1 MSKYESLAKEIV
13 KNVGGKENINS
24 LGHCITRLRFQ
35 LKDESKAND
44 DVLKNMDGVVTV
56 MHSAGQYQVVIG
68 NHVPFVYAD
77 VCSVAG
83 ISDTTQ
89 EEATAPKGVFNKLID
104 IISGCFQPFLGI
116 LCAAGMIK
124 GLNALFIFLGFYGL
138 ESGTYLM
145 LNAIGDSAFY
155 FMPIVIGYT
164 SAKKLG
170 LNPMT
175 GLIIGAALCYPA
187 IQKTALGALG
197 DPAGTLFAGT
207 FAESSYHVNFLGI
220 PFIANDYTSSVV
232 PVILIVALGAQ
243 IQKLAKKIVPEMLQT
258 FFVPF
263 FVLLIAL
270 PIGFLIIGPI
280 ITVLTGLIGAAFT
293 AVNDFSPIV
302 MGVTVG
308 FFWQALVIFGLHW
321 SIVPLML
328 MNLGMYGYDTAM
340 VGMFGASFAQ
350 TAVVAAMY
358 FKLKDKKLKSL
369 CIPAVVSGI
378 CGVTE
383 PAIYGI
389 TLPKKTPF
397 IFSMIGGAAGGAV
410 MGIMSVKAY
419 TSGGMGIFGVVNY
432 INTANGDA
440 SGMIASFICIVVSM
454 IVGFL
459 LTFFFWKDKD
469 GASEVVA
476 SKSNIKVSKEIVK
489 SPIKGRVM
497 NLSDV
502 KDDAFAQGALGKGIA
517 IDPSEGKVVAPF
529 DATVM
534 TLFPTKHAIGLISD
548 NGMELLI
555 HIGLDTVQLN
565 GKYFDAHVKQGDKV
579 RAGQTLVTFDMEA
592 LKKEGYTLE
601 TPIIVTNTS
610 DYLDLLETQE
620 KTVTFHDEVLTALL

>member
-13 KNVGGKENINS
+13 KLVGGKENINS

-44 DVLKNMDGVVTV
+44 EALKNMDGVVTI

-68 NHVPFVYAD
+68 NHVPFVYED
-77 VCSVAG
+77 VCKVAG
-83 ISDTTQ
+83 ISGD
-89 EEATAPKGVFNKLID
+89 APAGDAPKGVFNKLID
-104 IISGCFQPFLGI
+104 IISGCFQPFLGA
-116 LCAAGMIK
+116 LCAAGMVK
-124 GLNALFIFLGFYGL
+124 GLNALLIACGAYTAD
-138 ESGTYLM
+138 SGTYM
-145 LNAIGDSAFY
+145 ILNAIGDSVFMY
-155 FMPIVIGYT
+155 MPIIIGYT

-170 LNPMT
+170 LSPMV
-175 GLIIGAALCYPA
+175 GMVIGAALCYPT
-187 IQKTALGALG
+187 IQQTALAALG

-220 PFIANDYTSSVV
+220 PFIANNYTSSVV
-232 PVILIVALGAQ
+232 PVIIIVGFAAQ
-243 IQKLAKKIVPEMLQT
+243 LQKIGKKFIPEMLQN

-263 FVLLIAL
+263 FVLLVAL
-270 PIGFLIIGPI
+270 PIGFLVIGPV
-280 ITVLTGLIGAAFT
+280 ITILTNLIGAGFT

-302 MGVTVG
+302 MGVLVG

-321 SIVPLML
+321 SLIPLML

-358 FKLKDKKLKSL
+358 FKLKDQKLKNL
-369 CIPAVVSGI
+369 CIPAVVSGF

-397 IFSMIGGAAGGAV
+397 LFSMIGGAAGGAV

-419 TSGGMGIFGVVNY
+419 TSGGLGIFGVMNY
-432 INTANGDA
+432 INTANGDT
-440 SGMIASFICIVVSM
+440 SGMIASIICVIVSM
-454 IVGFL
+454 IVGFA
-459 LTFFFWKDKD
+459 LTFFFWKDK
-469 GASEVVA
+469 SPVNQEVVV
-476 SKSNIKVSKEIVK
+476 KSNVAVEKEILK
-489 SPIKGRVM
+489 SPLKGNVM

-517 IDPSEGKVVAPF
+517 INPTEGKVVAPF
-529 DATVM
+529 DGTVM
-534 TLFPTKHAIGLISD
+534 TLFPTKHAIGLISEK
-548 NGMELLI
+548 GMEVLI

-565 GKYFDAHVKQGDKV
+565 GKHFEAHVQQGDKV
-579 RAGQTLVTFDMEA
+579 KLGQTLVTFDIEA
-592 LKKEGYTLE
+592 MKKEGFNLE
-601 TPIIVTNTS
+601 TPIIITNTT

-620 KTVTFHDEVLTALL
+620 KTVKQLDEIITALL